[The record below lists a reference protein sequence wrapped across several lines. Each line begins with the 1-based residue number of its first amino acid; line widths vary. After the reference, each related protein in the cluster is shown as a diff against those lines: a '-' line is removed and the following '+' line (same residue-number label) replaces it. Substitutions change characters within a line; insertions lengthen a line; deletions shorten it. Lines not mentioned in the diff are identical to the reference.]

1 MKKRF
6 LIGLLCMVVVCGV
19 TACGNSKEVV
29 SEEQIETVLEEQTE
43 IKQENQEIEETETTE
58 VEATKSTEA
67 VDTITSEASQEE
79 TFESYQMY
87 TNTDCNVRA
96 GASKDTEVV
105 ATATVNTEVTVTGIN
120 DDWSMVEINGLQAFI
135 KTALLSDTKTE
146 VKQPTSSKNQSN
158 TAQSGL
164 SNDNS
169 QSNTD
174 NEQTNNSQSSES
186 NDYAD
191 GPPSIPG
198 REAKA
203 GDIPIVGTTG
213 SDGGG
218 MGGAY

>member
-1 MKKRF
+1 MKKRV
-6 LIGLLCMVVVCGV
+6 LIGLFCMVVACGV

-43 IKQENQEIEETETTE
+43 IIPEIEETETTE

-105 ATATVNTEVTVTGIN
+105 ATVTVNTEVTVVGIN

-135 KTALLSDTKTE
+135 KSALLSDAKTE

-174 NEQTNNSQSSES
+174 N
-186 NDYAD
+186 DYAD

-218 MGGAY
+218 GGSWQ